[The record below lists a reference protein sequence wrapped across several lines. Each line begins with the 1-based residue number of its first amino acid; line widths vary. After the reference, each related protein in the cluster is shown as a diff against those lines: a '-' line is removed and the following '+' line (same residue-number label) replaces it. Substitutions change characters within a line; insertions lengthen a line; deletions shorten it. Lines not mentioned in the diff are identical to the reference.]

1 MIKNRDEFM
10 EDDYGEEEK
19 SIEEPNWHII
29 SLKIER

>member
-1 MIKNRDEFM
+1 MLKNKDESI
-10 EDDYGEEEK
+10 EYDYGEEEK